1 MRIIKLVLFSVL
13 LTVTGYPALS
23 RAQPVATNLPA
34 NAQQSTRPSLSEVME
49 RSVSH
54 SYTLKSGMAEVDKA
68 RFDRHLAYQTYLP
81 NVRLE
86 SSFRSLD
93 QRIRF
98 RVDPLTLPLPEP
110 KGLQVAIPP
119 ITLQERNTFRAS
131 VEVTQVLFTGFKVPR
146 MGQAAYHGEQAARQM
161 VEADKQA
168 LLLETAE
175 AYDQLVL
182 IEQALRVMDRA
193 DRRLKEEHRVADRA
207 YEEGLIPAYDLTR
220 LRIARND
227 LEKERIRWEG
237 DRELAARKLEHLS
250 DISWRKFVDVVPD
263 GTTVQE
269 QADASKA
276 LPDSRLELIDL
287 RPGDTP
293 QYTRPEVQALEE
305 AGKAADYAYRARRTD
320 YFPQAYAFLR
330 QELYE
335 DDLSVLEPARV
346 MGFGLRWE
354 LFDGF
359 DRSRRIQKAERDRVI
374 ARERLEEAA
383 SLVELERRNAEVR
396 LSVAERQLDVAVE
409 TLAEAETTLR
419 LSTQRY
425 RLGLAPVSEKL
436 EAETGYHR
444 AELEW
449 QQSVFEQRRA
459 AMELL
464 RSNGNLSIEII
475 AGL

>member
-1 MRIIKLVLFSVL
+1 MVL
-13 LTVTGYPALS
+13 LPVLLAAAGYPALS
-23 RAQPVATNLPA
+23 MAQPVETNPPS

-49 RSVSH
+49 RSVSRSH
-54 SYTLKSGMAEVDKA
+54 TLKSGMAEVDKA
-68 RFDRHLAYQTYLP
+68 RFDRHMVYQTYLP

-98 RVDPLTLPLPEP
+98 RVDPLTLPFPEP
-110 KGLQVAIPP
+110 QGLQVAIPP

-182 IEQALRVMDRA
+182 VEQALRVLDRA
-193 DRRLKEEHRVADRA
+193 DRRLKEEQRVADRA

-227 LEKERIRWEG
+227 LEKERIRREG

-250 DISWRKFVDVVPD
+250 GISWRKFVDVVPD
-263 GTTVQE
+263 GTIDQE
-269 QADASKA
+269 QADASRA

-287 RPGDTP
+287 RPGDIP

-305 AGKAADYAYRARRTD
+305 AGKAADYAYRARRAD

-409 TLAEAETTLR
+409 TLAEAETSLR
-419 LSTQRY
+419 LSSQRY

-436 EAETGYHR
+436 EAETGYQR
-444 AELEW
+444 AEMEW
-449 QQSVFEQRRA
+449 QQAIFEQRRA
-459 AMELL
+459 AVELL
-464 RSNGNLSIEII
+464 RANGDLSIETM